1 MGQGMITNIKFD
13 GIDFNDYPDFVDAY
27 IVSADL
33 DGVPMTS
40 EQIDKLNENPIFV
53 YEQLVTTLSAKAD
66 SFLLEAKAV
75 PPPENVD
82 SSIEI
87 TV

>member
-13 GIDFNDYPDFVDAY
+13 GIDFGDYPDFVDAY
-27 IVSADL
+27 IISADL

-53 YEQLVTTLSAKAD
+53 YEQLMEHL
-66 SFLLEAKAV
+66 F
-75 PPPENVD
+75 
-82 SSIEI
+82 
-87 TV
+87 